1 MSKYKQ
7 SLPFADAKR
16 KQIKKELK
24 NKKELVSCAK
34 QLGVVGDATRL
45 KICYLLCHY
54 PEFSVGEMAEIL
66 DTSISVVSHS
76 LKKLLNLQLVKRRK
90 EAQTVYYSL
99 INNNFNK
106 TLKEFLV

>member
-1 MSKYKQ
+1 MTKYQK
-7 SLPFADAKR
+7 
-16 KQIKKELK
+16 IKKELK
-24 NKKELVSCAK
+24 NKDELLECAK

-54 PEFSVGEMAEIL
+54 PEFSVGEMADIL

-76 LKKLLNLQLVKRRK
+76 VKKLLKLQLVERRK

-99 INNNFNK
+99 TNNKFVK
-106 TLKEFLV
+106 TLKNFIA

>member
-1 MSKYKQ
+1 MNKY
-7 SLPFADAKR
+7 

-24 NKKELVSCAK
+24 NKKELVACAQ

-45 KICYLLCHY
+45 KICYLLCHHL
-54 PEFSVGEMAEIL
+54 EFSVSEMADIL

-76 LKKLLNLQLVKRRK
+76 VKKLLELKLVERRK

-99 INNNFNK
+99 KRNEFTK
-106 TLKEFLV
+106 TLKDFIA